1 MTLEELRVLTPYVLL
16 AVAGL
21 GSMVAGLVIYLLKR
35 AYESIKDDIK
45 QIGQKLESHTSE
57 LEDQIGRVEKDFL
70 NFKVELP
77 QIYVLRSDHFRNMS
91 ILENKIDEHGRDIKA
106 MVQKLGSNEA
116 TLQKLCG
123 QLEARDDH

>member
-1 MTLEELRVLTPYVLL
+1 MTLEELRVLTPYIL
-16 AVAGL
+16 AVITGISILAAGL
-21 GSMVAGLVIYLLKR
+21 IGYLLKR

-45 QIGQKLESHTSE
+45 QVGKKLEAHTSE
-57 LEDQIGRVEKDFL
+57 LEDQIGQVEKDFL

-91 ILENKIDEHGRDIKA
+91 ILENKIDEHGRDIKE